1 MEHVLR
7 SVSNE
12 QEYKTKTSP
21 EKNPPQI
28 CKILSQKIK
37 LLNVYWLLLKLLSV
51 LKEII

>member
-21 EKNPPQI
+21 EKKQPT
-28 CKILSQKIK
+28 K
-37 LLNVYWLLLKLLSV
+37 LLNTITKNRIKSKMFTVYVNKF
-51 LKEII
+51 